1 MTTTNEGS
9 KDETNEE
16 NPSQKKTFLTDKYF
30 SDLEQWLHEAYMWQG
45 VAASFP
51 YFLMCNQYMSQFS
64 VNNASIGN
72 VQNPFNPTDT
82 TLHGNLGFQPVVG
95 LQNRTTNRNGIQ
107 CRIPALWKRL
117 LAEFLDFL
125 ILFILKLAVTW
136 IAIDFFEI
144 IDLAKFDL
152 DGLQLD
158 MKKMDYKVALQMTH
172 NIMILEII
180 HRIVVCIF
188 ETFWLAGGV
197 AGRVGG
203 ATPGKSMM
211 GLRVVRCESVLPL
224 SDNDETVIV
233 HPGSDLGLGWSF
245 VRSFMKNLV
254 LAVFLP
260 FVATFYYF
268 PFNRACYDMMC
279 NTIVIEEPIIQHR
292 PHQH

>member
-144 IDLAKFDL
+144 IHS
-152 DGLQLD
+152 GWQG
-158 MKKMDYKVALQMTH
+158 
-172 NIMILEII
+172 E
-180 HRIVVCIF
+180 
-188 ETFWLAGGV
+188 W
-197 AGRVGG
+197 
-203 ATPGKSMM
+203 PG
-211 GLRVVRCESVLPL
+211 ESA
-224 SDNDETVIV
+224 EQ
-233 HPGSDLGLGWSF
+233 
-245 VRSFMKNLV
+245 RLV
-254 LAVFLP
+254 
-260 FVATFYYF
+260 
-268 PFNRACYDMMC
+268 NR
-279 NTIVIEEPIIQHR
+279 
-292 PHQH
+292 